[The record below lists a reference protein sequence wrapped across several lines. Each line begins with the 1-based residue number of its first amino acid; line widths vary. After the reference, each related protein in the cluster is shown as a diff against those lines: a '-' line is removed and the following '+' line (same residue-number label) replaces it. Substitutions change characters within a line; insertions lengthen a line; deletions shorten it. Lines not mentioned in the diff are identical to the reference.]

1 MTQIT
6 VIATL
11 HARAG
16 QEAALEARMCTMIAA
31 TREEAGC
38 IRYDLHRAEDDPAS
52 FVMVEYWRSAE
63 DLQRHFDSAHMAA
76 LGRDLP
82 DLLDQPVQI
91 RRLAAVA

>member
-1 MTQIT
+1 MTQVT

-16 QEAALEARMCTMIAA
+16 QEAALDARMRTMIAA

-38 IRYDLHRAEDDPAS
+38 IRYDMHRADDDPAS

-63 DLQRHFDSAHMAA
+63 DLQLHFDSPHMAA

-82 DLLDQPVQI
+82 ELLDQPVQI
-91 RRLAAVA
+91 RRLSPVI